1 MGMAGNI
8 KRTLNVASRECGI
21 LRSNLIYLFC
31 MVIFPVVTIFF
42 FTSLMDEGQP
52 ENMPVGVVDMDNTAT
67 TRNMTRRLDAFQNTR
82 ITMRFTDIGKARE
95 AMQRNEIYAF
105 LYFPKGTTDRLLS
118 MRQPKISIYYSN
130 MSLTAGALLYKDLK
144 TIATLGSAGVG
155 SSMMSAKGLTT
166 GQINAMLQPI
176 AIDLHTIQNP
186 WVSYNIY
193 LSTMLI
199 PGCIMLFIF
208 LITVY
213 SIGTELKFG
222 RSKEWLASAGN
233 NISVA
238 LAGKMLP
245 QFIVFITIT
254 LAYMFYVFGILNF
267 PHPGGVWTMLFLG
280 LLSVV
285 AAQGFGIFMFG
296 LMPSLRMSMSTCSLW
311 AVISF
316 SLSGAAYPLFSM
328 SPAIE
333 ALAQL
338 FPLRHY
344 YMIYQICVFN
354 GFPLS
359 YAWINIAALV
369 VFACL
374 PVFVAR
380 NLKRAMLEFVYIP

>member
-233 NISVA
+233 NIYAA

>member
-42 FTSLMDEGQP
+42 FTSLMEEGQP

-233 NISVA
+233 NIYVA